1 MQRHLVFLHSRSRFV
16 ACSPPTTAAASLVT
30 VNLSPSPLS
39 VSPVCSVGS
48 RPRLLLRG
56 GAVNS
61 TTHRDQP
68 FSLSLPILTSSR
80 HCLLSFPPSSSVL
93 SSKYLLVK
101 ASGSSMCTVYT
112 SNIPAIPA
120 AVRLMALVG
129 LAVCSAARGVFEASD
144 A

>member
-80 HCLLSFPPSSSVL
+80 HCLLSFPPSFLLCPLLQVL
-93 SSKYLLVK
+93 TGKSFWVIYVYCLYKQHSCHSCSSKAY
-101 ASGSSMCTVYT
+101 GTG
-112 SNIPAIPA
+112 
-120 AVRLMALVG
+120 RLSCV
-129 LAVCSAARGVFEASD
+129 
-144 A
+144 